1 MATMFDYRIQELYLS
16 GKYSGKYI
24 NDLTTEV
31 MAEYEAEI
39 SASNNKEELVYQL
52 VIEKLGLHKG
62 NVGSSNK
69 TIDTAEIDNDIDAE
83 SKKKGRDVILVT
95 HPNIFKTHGNEEF
108 ATYGRMQMVSHFEG
122 ITQQDWNNYIAKRGY
137 VKSIINLMKDIQKDY
152 PNEEILADRTIKS
165 HTRKLKNSDKPMI
178 KSEEKNGKSYYKLL
192 NSIDGKYYIR
202 IPYQQMRELVIVTNG
217 SMLRLYTLVC
227 SILRAKKCG
236 YDKYHPI
243 TRSYLAECLGYS
255 TDTDDAA
262 KAIGTMLTA
271 LCKLGHLE
279 RIETTEIDK
288 ENNTYKSKYSYRRT
302 TLEEWQEAN
311 KRGTIKN
318 NI

>member
-1 MATMFDYRIQELYLS
+1 MATKLDYRIQNLYLS

-39 SASNNKEELVYQL
+39 SASNNKDDLVYQL
-52 VIEKLGLHKG
+52 VIEKLGPQEG
-62 NVGSSNK
+62 NVGSSEE
-69 TIDTAEIDNDIDAE
+69 ILEDTE
-83 SKKKGRDVILVT
+83 SKKKGRGVLVVT
-95 HPNIFKTHGNEEF
+95 HPDIFKTHGNEEF
-108 ATYGRMQMVSHFEG
+108 ATYGRMQMVSHFDG
-122 ITQQDWNNYIAKRGY
+122 TTQQDWNNYIAKRGY
-137 VKSIINLMKDIQKDY
+137 VKSIINLMEDIQKDY

-178 KSEEKNGKSYYKLL
+178 KPGEKNGKSYYKLL

-217 SMLRLYTLVC
+217 SMLRLYALVC
-227 SILRAKKCG
+227 SILRAEGCG
-236 YDKYHPI
+236 YDKYYPI

-255 TDTDDAA
+255 TNTDDAA

-311 KRGTIKN
+311 KRGTIKK
-318 NI
+318 